1 LRGKTMTTIDVT
13 NDPAFSNLRVI
24 TERFPGLVEFAKSAE
39 LAPEEF
45 NKLPDGAFAWPEKRA
60 FPTHTKE
67 HAAISQA
74 YAKCAE
80 VLPSHVRENI
90 RLACDAHSVP
100 DELFVPAQTKTASD
114 VYWLLPEQKRFRV
127 TSAEEVAYA
136 IDALEKRAYTLS
148 EEQKVEA
155 YSNLVKVAEVFG
167 VKTSPEL
174 QKFAG
179 NTLTDTEVL
188 ADWLD
193 ARAEAADRV
202 GNKIAAVEYKSLG
215 QSYRHVNSYMSSR
228 DDQVKLAQ
236 AIAELDKLAGIEKYV
251 GKSLPNPFL
260 TVWNTAKVAAEQL
273 ELNGMY
279 FDKNKLAA
287 LPVSFWK
294 DALGDDF
301 VAEFAPGGVVDPAQ
315 LEAVLQTLPAD
326 MKATLVPQLQPYA
339 G

>member
-1 LRGKTMTTIDVT
+1 MTTIDVT
-13 NDPAFSNLRVI
+13 NDPAFSHLRVL
-24 TERFPGLVEFAKSAE
+24 TEKYPGLVEFAKSAE

-45 NKLPDGAFAWPEKRA
+45 NNLPDGAFAWPEKRA

-74 YAKCAE
+74 YAKSAA
-80 VLPSHVRENI
+80 VLPVHVRENI
-90 RLACDAHSVP
+90 KIACEAHSIP
-100 DELFVPAQTKTASD
+100 EELFIPVQTKTASE
-114 VYWLLPEQKRFRV
+114 VHWLLPEQQRFRV
-127 TSAEEVAYA
+127 ASSEDVEFA
-136 IDALEKRAYTLS
+136 IDALEKRAHDLT
-148 EEQKVEA
+148 EKQRAEA
-155 YSNLVKVAEVFG
+155 YLNLVKAAETFG
-167 VKTSPEL
+167 VKTSASL

-193 ARAEAADRV
+193 ARAEAAEMV
-202 GNKIAAVEYKSLG
+202 GNKIASVEFKNLG
-215 QSYRHVNSYMSSR
+215 QSYRHVNSFLASR

-251 GKSLPNPFL
+251 GRSIPNPIL
-260 TVWNTAKVAAEQL
+260 TVWNTNKVASQQL

-279 FDKNKLAA
+279 FDKNMLAS

-301 VAEFAPGGVVDPAQ
+301 VAEFAPGGMVDPEQ

-326 MKATLVPQLQPYA
+326 MKATLVTQLAPYSK
-339 G
+339 

>member
-1 LRGKTMTTIDVT
+1 MTTIDVT
-13 NDPAFSNLRVI
+13 NDPAFSHLRVI
-24 TERFPGLVEFAKSAE
+24 TERFPGLVEFAKTAE

-74 YAKCAE
+74 YAKCAA
-80 VLPSHVRENI
+80 VLPVHVRENI
-90 RLACDAHSVP
+90 RMACDAHSIP
-100 DELFVPAQTKTASD
+100 EELFIPVQTKTAGE
-114 VYWLLPEQKRFRV
+114 VHWLLPEQKRFRV
-127 TSAEEVAYA
+127 TSAEEVSLVT
-136 IDALEKRAYTLS
+136 DALEKRAHELT
-148 EEQKVEA
+148 EEQRAEA
-155 YSNLVKVAEVFG
+155 YMNLAKAAEAFG
-167 VKTSPEL
+167 VTTSSEI

-193 ARAEAADRV
+193 ARAEAAEMV
-202 GNKIAAVEYKSLG
+202 GNKIASVEFKNLG
-215 QSYRHVNSYMSSR
+215 QSYRHVNHYLASK

-251 GKSLPNPFL
+251 GKSIPNPIL
-260 TVWNTAKVAAEQL
+260 TVWNTLKVAADQL

-287 LPVSFWK
+287 LPTSFWK

-315 LEAVLQTLPAD
+315 LETVLQTLPAD
-326 MKATLVPQLQPYA
+326 MKATLVTQLAPYA